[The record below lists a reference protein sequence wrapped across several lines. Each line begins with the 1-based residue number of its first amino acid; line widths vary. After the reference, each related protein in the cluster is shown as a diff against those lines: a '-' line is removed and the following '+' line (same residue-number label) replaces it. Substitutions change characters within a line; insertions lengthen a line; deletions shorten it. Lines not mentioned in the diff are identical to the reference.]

1 MPVVVDHTDA
11 IAQGWRVFPIYPM
24 SFADGIGKCTCGNPL
39 CDPKSAG
46 KHPRAGNWQ
55 YTPVWDEDQI
65 ATLEDEAGLFYGNQF
80 EGHYGIVL
88 NTSGLVVVDVDG
100 RNGGWESAKKLQH
113 IRDQCKYI
121 VATGSGDGE
130 HWYFLH
136 PDGGGDNA
144 RPNLVGGL
152 KDYPGIDF
160 KSTGYVVGAGSL
172 HRFNNNYHSI
182 LGEPSTTALAPNELM
197 ELLKK
202 PERELSTSG
211 EFVNLDEL
219 PGLIDAIP
227 NGERNYD
234 RWLSVGMALHDAT
247 QGSQDGLS
255 LWIRWSSKNAQAH
268 DDSLMDMKW
277 HSFGRNIFNKI
288 TVGTLY
294 AMAQESGY
302 VKPVTFEDDTE
313 WEVEPEPKKQ
323 KAEDDDLPPP
333 HGIVGELAAWIN
345 SRSIYPRENLALAA
359 ALHIVSNAA
368 SLRYRVAPLKTTLNL
383 ITIGT
388 AASRTGK
395 GAILECIKRAH
406 EIMGLNKAMMGDF
419 KSKQDLIRNAIDHQ
433 GIYYVVDEM
442 GGFFAKTGNAGKNGA
457 HYLEDLLETIM
468 QIFTEGNSY
477 HLVTG
482 DMKRSMLELAEK
494 EIARIN
500 KLIDDGKL
508 QEGDKRLIAA
518 IEKKNAAQMGIKNP
532 CLSMFAVGEPS
543 KFNEAILKD
552 PWLLVGGFL
561 GRALIFEEQETVP
574 DKKPDDEI
582 STEDMPIGLQ
592 LKLQQIFWDG
602 NTTDN
607 DRLELIG
614 NIRELHL
621 TDEAKQLKAQ
631 VEMFWRQVAIK
642 ERDDGTNLESQAL
655 GATEQVL
662 KVAGIMGA
670 ANGVISKQDMAWAQA
685 LVRKITLGKIN
696 RAKSGDK
703 MTSIDSKE
711 RGDGLLIGIIT
722 ALRASNG
729 EGLTLGRI
737 RNKVS
742 RKTPSE
748 VIQKALDHLCA
759 AGKIRSE
766 SHVGGNGKSSI
777 IYFS

>member
-1 MPVVVDHTDA
+1 MSTVDHTDA
-11 IAQGWRVFPIYPM
+11 LEQGWRIFPIYPM

-39 CDPKSAG
+39 CDPKAAG
-46 KHPRAGNWQ
+46 KHPRNGSWQ
-55 YTPVWDEDQI
+55 YTPVWDEAQM
-65 ATLEDEAGLFYGNQF
+65 ATLLDETGIYYGNQF

-88 NTSGLVVVDVDG
+88 NTSGLIVVDVDG

-113 IRDQCKYI
+113 IREQCKYI

-144 RPNLVGGL
+144 RPNLVGAL

-172 HRFNNNYHSI
+172 HRFNNRYHPL
-182 LGEPSTTALAPNELM
+182 LGKPIDTGVAPQELLDM
-197 ELLKK
+197 LKK
-202 PERELSTSG
+202 PERELSISG

-227 NGERNYD
+227 NTERNYD
-234 RWLSVGMALHDAT
+234 RWISIGMALHDAT
-247 QGSQDGLS
+247 QGSKDGLA
-255 LWIRWSSKNAQAH
+255 LWVRWSAKNAQAH
-268 DDSLMDMKW
+268 DDTLMDMKW
-277 HSFGRNIFNKI
+277 HSFGKNAFNKI

-294 AMAQESGY
+294 LMAQEHGY
-302 VKPVTFEDDTE
+302 VKPVTFEDTTE
-313 WEVEPEPKKQ
+313 WEPEPEPKNENP
-323 KAEDDDLPPP
+323 AEDDIPEP
-333 HGIVGELAAWIN
+333 HGLVGELMNWIN
-345 SRSIYPRENLALAA
+345 SRSIYPRKNLALAA

-368 SLRYRVAPLKTTLNL
+368 SMRYRVAPLKTTLNL
-383 ITIGT
+383 ITLGT

-395 GAILECIKRAH
+395 GAILECVKRAH
-406 EIMGLNKAMMGDF
+406 EIMGIDRATMGNF
-419 KSKQDLIRNAIDHQ
+419 KSTKDLVKNAIEHQ
-433 GIYYVVDEM
+433 GVYYVLDEM
-442 GGFFAKTGNAGKNGA
+442 GGFFAKVGNAGKSGA
-457 HYLEDLLETIM
+457 HYLEDLMETIM
-468 QIFTEGNSY
+468 QVFTEGNSY

-482 DMKRSMLELAEK
+482 DLKREMMEAADK
-494 EIARIN
+494 EIARIH

-508 QEGDKRLIAA
+508 PDNNDKLRRAM
-518 IEKKNAAQMGIKNP
+518 EKKEAAQRGIKNP

-543 KFNEAILKD
+543 KFNEAILRD

-574 DKKPDDEI
+574 EKKPDCEI
-582 STEDMPIGLQ
+582 SSEDMPIGLQ

-602 NTTDN
+602 HSMSD
-607 DRLELIG
+607 DRLELVG
-614 NIRELHL
+614 DIRMLHL
-621 TDEAKQLKAQ
+621 TDEANQLKNQ
-631 VEMFWRQVAIK
+631 IEFFWRQVAIK
-642 ERDDGTNLESQAL
+642 ERDDGSNLESQAL

-662 KVAGIMGA
+662 KIAGIMGA

-685 LVRKITLGKIN
+685 LVRKITMGKIN

-703 MTSIDSKE
+703 MTSNDSKE

-722 ALRASNG
+722 ALRAANG

-759 AGKIRSE
+759 SGKIRSE
-766 SHVGGNGKSSI
+766 SHVGGNGKTSI
-777 IYFS
+777 LYFA